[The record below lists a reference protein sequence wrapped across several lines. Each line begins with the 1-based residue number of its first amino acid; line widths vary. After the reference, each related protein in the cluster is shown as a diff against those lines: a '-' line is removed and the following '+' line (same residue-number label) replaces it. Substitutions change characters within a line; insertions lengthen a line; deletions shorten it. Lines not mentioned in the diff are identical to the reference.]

1 MNMTMKGR
9 SGMKRVLGVACG
21 VLILGVFCLSDCG
34 NKRGAGNTETT
45 LADQVTRAVYNN
57 DMAGVTSNFNGNLAS
72 QVTRAS
78 VGTLS
83 DKMHALGNYQSLTE
97 TATDIPSRRY
107 SFDAKFD
114 KGDMTI
120 GLRLDANGKIAAYR
134 VVPGPPQ

>member
-1 MNMTMKGR
+1 
-9 SGMKRVLGVACG
+9 MKRIWGVACA

-57 DMAGVTSNFNGNLAS
+57 DMAGVTSNFNSDLAS

-83 DKMHALGNYQSLTE
+83 DKMHALGNYQSITE
-97 TATDIPSRRY
+97 AATDIPSRRY
-107 SFDAKFD
+107 TFDAKFD
-114 KGDMTI
+114 NGDMTVFV
-120 GLRLDANGKIAAYR
+120 RLDTDGKIAAYR
-134 VVPGPPQ
+134 VVPGSPH